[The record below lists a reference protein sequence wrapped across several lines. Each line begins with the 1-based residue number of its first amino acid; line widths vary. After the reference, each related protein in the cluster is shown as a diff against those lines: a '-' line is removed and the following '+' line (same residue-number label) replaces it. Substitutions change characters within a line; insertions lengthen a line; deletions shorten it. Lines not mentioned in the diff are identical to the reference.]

1 MGKEHQIF
9 EIRAIIEAIESG
21 ATVNKVYSKKKQVAN

>member
-21 ATVNKVYSKKKQVAN
+21 ATVTKYIQKRSK